1 MTESEAVHY
10 RPAPFHG
17 AIAQLGERL
26 HGMQE
31 VGGSIPPGSTIPFFR
46 AFVLGGLA
54 ALLLSACGGPA
65 TTAPPTTGSENA
77 IVSAADLQ
85 TLAQRRV
92 LFAHQSVGFDIL
104 DGVRELAAANG
115 VSVPIVEGRQPAE
128 NATGIFH
135 FRVGHNEDPQGK
147 IADYVKTVEAGG
159 TQGVDVAILKF
170 CYIDFTPDTDG
181 KALAERY
188 LSTLQTLQAQHPATV
203 FVAVTAPLTVVQTG
217 PKAWMKRLMG
227 RSPAG
232 LAENARR
239 GEFNEL
245 VRQRVPANRLFDLAH
260 IEAHGATP
268 EALDPALTV
277 DGGHL
282 NDRGKQLA
290 AAGFVRFVAGA
301 ERPQT

>member
-1 MTESEAVHY
+1 
-10 RPAPFHG
+10 
-17 AIAQLGERL
+17 
-26 HGMQE
+26 
-31 VGGSIPPGSTIPFFR
+31 
-46 AFVLGGLA
+46 VLGGLA

-104 DGVRELAAANG
+104 DGVRALAAANG